1 MAIFFELCKMAMTAV
16 KVCYNLVPLLF
27 AALAPSTRASIQ
39 ALAMAF
45 VSKIVSLGAM
55 AATAC
60 HNLVPFLCGLAAS
73 FTNISALAPS
83 TSIAMASIQAVA
95 MACVSKILSLAAIA
109 ATACHNLV
117 PFLYDSA
124 ASSTK
129 ISAWAPTIAMA
140 ATSIQALAMACFSPI
155 ACYARTTSGSEL
167 NLRVLWRWAIGLV
180 FAFTRS
186 VSVWPLILIIVFYV
200 AFEIVSAVE
209 WIFGPVFQLIQYVLI
224 KIGLPC
230 PLIITGKRILVFPC
244 DDHPHSLV
252 GIMGEQRP
260 AIILQMAANYVL
272 TNYSWPWKIWRVD
285 LFVYVSS
292 DELLRDHDKLMQEAR
307 HAYREAVRQIGP
319 VEAFVI
325 AGKKSQVTRSRGI
338 GPAFFL
344 MTRRLKNELAA
355 LGYEYRLY
363 CFKTLAP
370 AGFLD
375 APPPAPIAPSQAL
388 RPRRPDPYAGA
399 SDAYNLRNAV

>member
-155 ACYARTTSGSEL
+155 ACYARTTSG
-167 NLRVLWRWAIGLV
+167 I

-355 LGYEYRLY
+355 LGSTSSSNRSLPGS
-363 CFKTLAP
+363 AP
-370 AGFLD
+370 AS
-375 APPPAPIAPSQAL
+375 P
-388 RPRRPDPYAGA
+388 
-399 SDAYNLRNAV
+399 